1 MGSTPLRRSPSR
13 AATALAVLALL
24 LGARPVLA
32 VEPKPPELYGEIT
45 AEQAA
50 EADQFALNNAIA
62 TVFHEAGHMLISEF
76 SLPVLGKEEDAV
88 DALAVLLLLEAEDED
103 FNSVVEDWAN
113 VWFLTAG
120 AKEDEE
126 DMAFWDSHGLDEQRA
141 YSTVCLM
148 VGKDKKRFHDF
159 AQSIEYPDYRFEEC
173 LVEYQ
178 SLLRSWEKVLGPHEA
193 AKGDKTAFKITYAPT
208 RDPRLAHFRELIKT
222 AGVMEMVAAAFSGS
236 YKLKDGIKLTAA
248 ECGEANAFWSPDD
261 REMTLCYEDLLNS
274 AELDA
279 QWYIDNPDGEEATS
293 EDEGTVEDEEAVE
306 DRDTGQPSPPRER
319 DAGSPRAGGS
329 RSG

>member
-1 MGSTPLRRSPSR
+1 MGSMPSRRSPMR
-13 AATALAVLALL
+13 TVAALAVATSL
-24 LGARPVLA
+24 LGGQPARA
-32 VEPKPPELYGEIT
+32 VEAKPPELYGEIT

-113 VWFLTAG
+113 VWFLTAS

-126 DMAFWDSHGLDEQRA
+126 DVAFWDSHGLDEQRA

-159 AQSIEYPDYRFEEC
+159 AQSIEYPEYRAEEC

-208 RDPRLAHFRELIKT
+208 KDPRLAHFRELIKT

-248 ECGEANAFWSPDD
+248 ECGEANAFWSADD

-279 QWYIDNPDGEEATS
+279 QWYIDNPDGEEDSA
-293 EDEGTVEDEEAVE
+293 EDEEAVE
-306 DRDTGQPSPPRER
+306 DRDAGQPSPPRVR

>member
-1 MGSTPLRRSPSR
+1 MGSMPSRRSPMR
-13 AATALAVLALL
+13 TVAALAVATSL
-24 LGARPVLA
+24 LGGQPARA
-32 VEPKPPELYGEIT
+32 VEAKPPELYGEIT

-113 VWFLTAG
+113 VWFLTAS

-126 DMAFWDSHGLDEQRA
+126 DVAFWDSHGLDEQRA

-159 AQSIEYPDYRFEEC
+159 AQSIEYPEYRAEEC

-208 RDPRLAHFRELIKT
+208 KDPRLAHFRDLIKA

-248 ECGEANAFWSPDD
+248 ECGEANAFWSADD

-279 QWYIDNPDGEEATS
+279 QWYIDNPDGEEDTA
-293 EDEGTVEDEEAVE
+293 EDEEAVE
-306 DRDTGQPSPPRER
+306 DRDAGQPSPPRVR